1 MNDLS
6 NALAR
11 RMLAAALLCATMSAP
26 RPADA
31 AKPEYP
37 TSRIQAVA
45 DTLHGTVLIDPY
57 RWLED
62 GESEAVKRWSDSQ
75 NAFTRSVL
83 DQYPGREALRERLRS
98 LYAVTI
104 TSDARVR
111 GSRLFYSRRVGTQ
124 NQPVVMLREGAG
136 DPRVALDPNTLSSD
150 GTVALD
156 WMYFSPDGAR
166 LAYGTS
172 AGGSEQSTL
181 RVREF
186 ATAGAPSDLAEAIPN
201 TAHASVAWDPDGRGF
216 LYTRHPAKGE
226 VPAGEEV
233 FHERVF
239 HHRLGDDPAK
249 DPMVFGGEG
258 RPMQETRNVS
268 LSSDRSWV
276 FLQLS
281 TDWAKNDLLIRP
293 AAGGEFQPLATGL
306 DGTVY
311 GDSWDGVMYLITN
324 VGAPRYRVVRA
335 DPSRPGPDGWKDVVP
350 EQKGVIEDFQIVG
363 GKIALSISENAVSR
377 VVLYGLDGKRE
388 REIALPALG
397 TVSGLAAN
405 PAGHE
410 LYFGFASFAFPAT
423 LYRYDLGRRA
433 LAPIEISASPFRAA
447 DYVTRQEWFTSKD
460 GTRVPLFL
468 VHRKDLEMDGNRPTL
483 VTGYGGFNASTTP
496 GYRADVFPWLDAG
509 GVYASVCLRGGGEF
523 GRAWHEAGR
532 LQHKQNVFDDF
543 NAAAEWLVKSRI
555 TRPERLAARGGS
567 NGGLL
572 VGAAETER
580 PELYGA
586 IVCQAPLLDMIRYQ
600 RFLIARYWVPEY
612 GSSEDPAQ
620 FRYLLAYSPYQN
632 VRDGT
637 RYPPTLITTAEE
649 DSRVDPLHARKM
661 AARLQAAT
669 SSDAP
674 ILIRIESK
682 AGHGQGKPI
691 SKRIDEAVDVLSFL
705 FLQLRVS

>member
-1 MNDLS
+1 MKDDS
-6 NALAR
+6 NVIAR
-11 RMLAAALLCATMSAP
+11 RMLAALLLCATVNAP
-26 RPADA
+26 RPAAA
-31 AKPEYP
+31 AKPAYP
-37 TSRIQAVA
+37 PSQIQPVA
-45 DTLHGTVLIDPY
+45 DTLHGTVLVDPY

-62 GESEAVKRWSDSQ
+62 GESDAVKRWSDAQ
-75 NAFTRSVL
+75 NSFTRSVL
-83 DQYPGREALRERLRS
+83 DPYPGREALREKLRN
-98 LYAVTI
+98 LYSVTT
-104 TSDARVR
+104 TSEARVR
-111 GSRLFYSRRVGTQ
+111 GSRLFYSRHVGTQ
-124 NQPVVMLREGAG
+124 NQPVVMVREGSGNA
-136 DPRVALDPNTLSSD
+136 RIALDPNTLASD

-156 WMYFSPDGAR
+156 WMYLSPDGAR
-166 LAYGTS
+166 FAYGTS

-181 RVREF
+181 RVREI
-186 ATAGAPSDLAEAIPN
+186 AAAGTPSDLAEAIPN

-239 HHRLGDDPAK
+239 HHRIGDDPAK
-249 DPMVFGGEG
+249 DPVIFGGEG
-258 RPMQETRNVS
+258 RPMQETRNVH
-268 LSSDRSWV
+268 LSSDRRWV
-276 FLQLS
+276 FLELS

-293 AAGGEFQPLATGL
+293 AAGGEFQPIATGL
-306 DGTVY
+306 DGTVT
-311 GDSWDGVMYLITN
+311 GDSWDGVMYLVTN
-324 VGAPRYRVVRA
+324 VGAPHYKVVRA
-335 DPSRPGPDGWKDVVP
+335 DPSHPGPDGWKDVVP
-350 EQKGVIEDFQIVG
+350 EPKGVIDDFQIVG
-363 GKIALSISENAVSR
+363 GKLALVIAENAVSR
-377 VVLYGLDGKRE
+377 VMIYSLDGKLE
-388 REIALPALG
+388 REVALPTLG
-397 TVSGLAAN
+397 TVGGLAGDA
-405 PAGHE
+405 AGHE
-410 LYFGFASFAFPAT
+410 LYFGFTSFAFPNT
-423 LYRYDLGRRA
+423 LYRYDLQKHT
-433 LAPIEISASPFRAA
+433 LAPVESSTSPLRAA

-468 VHRKDLEMDGNRPTL
+468 VHRKDLKMDGNRPTL
-483 VTGYGGFNASTTP
+483 ITGYGGFNVSTTP
-496 GYRADVFPWLDAG
+496 AYHPDAFPWLDAG

-532 LQHKQNVFDDF
+532 LEHKQNVFDDF
-543 NAAAEWLVKSRI
+543 HAAAEWLVKSGI

-572 VGAAETER
+572 MGAIETQR

-600 RFLIARYWVPEY
+600 NFLIARYWVPEY

-632 VRDGT
+632 VHDGT
-637 RYPPTLITTAEE
+637 HYPPTLFTTADE

-669 SSDAP
+669 SGDAP

-682 AGHGQGKPI
+682 AGHGMGKPI

-705 FLQLRVS
+705 FMQLHVS